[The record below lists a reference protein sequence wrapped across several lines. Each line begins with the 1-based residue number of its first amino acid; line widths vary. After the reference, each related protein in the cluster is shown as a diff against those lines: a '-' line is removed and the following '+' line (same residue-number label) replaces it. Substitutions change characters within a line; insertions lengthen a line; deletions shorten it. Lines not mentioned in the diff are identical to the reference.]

1 MDSDG
6 FVRLSFFMDFP
17 RVLLHTKDI
26 AVVREACQMSSEIQ
40 LQYGLDDYYVRKA
53 DGWENWVLKEE
64 ARDES
69 ARREQS
75 DWHIDP
81 RQRRHNGPTPPGEMS
96 GSAEPFF
103 PGAPSQMVPHM
114 YYQAQPLAGMN
125 PYGYPSQPTALSA
138 AVAEFSPAAAAAVP
152 YRPEGLP
159 NRIADECPDSEV
171 DSLVVVVKRPAT
183 GDGAS
188 ALPDLGRQL
197 PNGTSDAPSTTT
209 TTTSDGA
216 YDEAERPAAIQPNGG
231 AAAHHRSHRSQ
242 SDIGWF
248 NSPRTAA
255 GPVAEPNMSHRSY
268 TEVRAQAMK
277 QRDPAAGTS
286 KSNNDMITLYKFW
299 SHFLVKRFNSAMYRE
314 FKQYALQDA
323 DLSSRHG
330 IEEMF
335 KLYER
340 SFKDRSTIGF
350 EMIRD
355 FVELVKLESRHGESL
370 GIEKLKSSLAS
381 PNIKDD
387 YKNTIESLLDKE
399 LCDIMTCGVGKKNSR
414 SPAADSYRTVS
425 IPPPFRCLCL
435 TLM

>member
-1 MDSDG
+1 MDNDG
-6 FVRLSFFMDFP
+6 FVRLSFFMGFP
-17 RVLLHTKDI
+17 RVQLHTKDI

-103 PGAPSQMVPHM
+103 PGSSQMVPHM

-125 PYGYPSQPTALSA
+125 LYGYPAQPTALSA
-138 AVAEFSPAAAAAVP
+138 TVAEFSPAAVHGHEGGAQNAPIP
-152 YRPEGLP
+152 Y
-159 NRIADECPDSEV
+159 RIADECPDSEV

-188 ALPDLGRQL
+188 VSPELGCQL
-197 PNGTSDAPSTTT
+197 PNGVSDTIPVSEHGNMNNG
-209 TTTSDGA
+209 DGA
-216 YDEAERPAAIQPNGG
+216 FDDAERNPQPNG
-231 AAAHHRSHRSQ
+231 AVATHRSHRSQ

-248 NSPRTAA
+248 NSPRTA

-277 QRDPAAGTS
+277 QRDPAAGTL

-299 SHFLVKRFNSAMYRE
+299 SHFLVKRFNSAMYKE
-314 FKQYALQDA
+314 FKQYALHDA

-340 SFKDRSTIGF
+340 SFKDRSTVGF

-370 GIEKLKSSLAS
+370 GIEKLKWSLAS
-381 PNIKDD
+381 PNIRDD
-387 YKNTIESLLDKE
+387 YKNTIENLLDKE
-399 LCDIMTCGVGKKNSR
+399 LRDIMTCGVAKNSR
-414 SPAADSYRTVS
+414 SPAAEPYTVS
-425 IPPPFRCLCL
+425 ISLFFLPPYNS
-435 TLM
+435 